1 MKKIKHIRD
10 LKEEKMRLHIRQLEL
25 ENKLRDSW
33 YNLKEDLNPKTLLK
47 NKIADI
53 TNRDS
58 KEEDFLTDTITHVA
72 GYLTRQLVT
81 TVVEKIVKK

>member
-10 LKEEKMRLHIRQLEL
+10 LKEEKMRLRIRQLEL

>member
-1 MKKIKHIRD
+1 MKRIKHIRD
-10 LKEEKMRLHIRQLEL
+10 LKEEKMRLRIRQLEL

-33 YNLKEDLNPKTLLK
+33 HNLKEDLNPKTLLK

-53 TNRDS
+53 TQRDS

>member
-1 MKKIKHIRD
+1 
-10 LKEEKMRLHIRQLEL
+10 MRLRIRQLEL